1 MIRKATRNAL
11 AAVCLLVGI
20 AGLFLPFIQGIA
32 MIVLAVFIADFEAKE
47 RLLDRYRHTRI
58 GGWLWERHEARKARN
73 GAGQQLAPAPQPSA
87 ESAADEK

>member
-1 MIRKATRNAL
+1 MIRKVTRNAL